1 MSDNNKSEDSPENKI
16 KIAAEVIATIAGISA
31 SEIEGVSS
39 MSGGIADGI
48 ASILGKKNMGKGVK
62 VDLNEKDVT
71 IDLSIIVQYGCK
83 IHNVARNVQETVR
96 AAISDMTDLNVLEV
110 NINVL
115 GVSTEKIIAHN
126 IWNLEAF

>member
-1 MSDNNKSEDSPENKI
+1 MSDNNKSEGSPENKI

-83 IHNVARNVQETVR
+83 IHNVARNVQESVR
-96 AAISDMTDLNVLEV
+96 AAILDMTDLNVLEV

-115 GVSTEKIIAHN
+115 GVSTEKII
-126 IWNLEAF
+126 EA

>member
-1 MSDNNKSEDSPENKI
+1 MSDNNKSEGSPENKI

-83 IHNVARNVQETVR
+83 IHNVARNVQESVK
-96 AAISDMTDLNVLEV
+96 AAILDMTDLNVLEV

-115 GVSTEKIIAHN
+115 GVSTEKII
-126 IWNLEAF
+126 ES

>member
-1 MSDNNKSEDSPENKI
+1 MSDNNKSEGSPENKI

-115 GVSTEKIIAHN
+115 GVSTEKII
-126 IWNLEAF
+126 EA

>member
-115 GVSTEKIIAHN
+115 GVSTEKII
-126 IWNLEAF
+126 EA

>member
-1 MSDNNKSEDSPENKI
+1 MSDNDKSEVSPENKI

-48 ASILGKKNMGKGVK
+48 ASILGKKNLGKGVK
-62 VDLNEKDVT
+62 VDINDKDVT
-71 IDLSIIVQYGCK
+71 IDLSIIVQYGSR
-83 IHNVARNVQETVR
+83 IHDVARNVQESVR
-96 AAISDMTDLNVLEV
+96 AAISDMTDLNVLDI

-115 GVSTEKIIAHN
+115 GVSTDKII
-126 IWNLEAF
+126 ET

>member
-1 MSDNNKSEDSPENKI
+1 MSDNNKSEGSPENKI
-16 KIAAEVIATIAGISA
+16 KIASEVIATIAGISA

-115 GVSTEKIIAHN
+115 GVSTEKII
-126 IWNLEAF
+126 EA

>member
-96 AAISDMTDLNVLEV
+96 ASISDMTDLNVLEV

-115 GVSTEKIIAHN
+115 GVSTEKII
-126 IWNLEAF
+126 EA

>member
-1 MSDNNKSEDSPENKI
+1 MSDNNKSEGSPENKI

-62 VDLNEKDVT
+62 VDINEKDVT

-83 IHNVARNVQETVR
+83 IHNVARNVQESVR

-115 GVSTEKIIAHN
+115 GVNTEKIIV
-126 IWNLEAF
+126 

>member
-1 MSDNNKSEDSPENKI
+1 MSDNNKSEGSPENKI

-83 IHNVARNVQETVR
+83 IHNVARNVQESVR
-96 AAISDMTDLNVLEV
+96 AAILDMTDLNVLEV

-115 GVSTEKIIAHN
+115 GVSTEKII
-126 IWNLEAF
+126 ES

>member
-83 IHNVARNVQETVR
+83 IHNVARNVQESVR
-96 AAISDMTDLNVLEV
+96 AAILDMTDLNVLEV

-115 GVSTEKIIAHN
+115 GVSTEKII
-126 IWNLEAF
+126 ES